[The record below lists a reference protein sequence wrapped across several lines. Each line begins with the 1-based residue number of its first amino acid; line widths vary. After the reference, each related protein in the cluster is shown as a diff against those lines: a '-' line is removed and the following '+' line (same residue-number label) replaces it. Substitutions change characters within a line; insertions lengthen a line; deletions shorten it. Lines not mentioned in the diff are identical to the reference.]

1 MNKIVSPTGFLD
13 QNNYCSSLK
22 ENNDVNMNNRNVRSR
37 ESIDPNVDLSYYFN
51 QYIAPKYGLSNINV
65 SNVASFMKDLEMNW
79 SKLDNSLKEKV
90 LSILVDNIF
99 VSGNYDFK
107 NELLKKLNIQNN
119 NTNNNQ
125 NNTNNNQNN
134 TNNNQNNTNNNTPPI
149 TQANQSNNNPQMNED
164 IKNNTV
170 SKETFG
176 EETKKGI
183 NIVLIILIIILL
195 LLVYYFFVIKK
206 TKIGLPYKF

>member
-125 NNTNNNQNN
+125 NNTNNN
-134 TNNNQNNTNNNTPPI
+134 TPPI